1 MCSGAFSCKYKGVMR
16 NMTDDF
22 VKQLFKKHGNPYL
35 TNRMNP
41 GVFINNNSVKIPD
54 VYEVTLNF
62 TSLLPDNFNQYLFQ
76 YAMKN
81 SITRSSVVGEY
92 REESWY
98 DGPKS
103 TVSKWLGEKFGQ
115 LSQKA
120 AESAGVSAEKV
131 QEKIAEAEKIKDE
144 VVGSGEQK
152 TS

>member
-1 MCSGAFSCKYKGVMR
+1 MCSGTFSCNYKGVMR
-16 NMTDDF
+16 NVTDEF

-35 TNRMNP
+35 TNRMSP
-41 GVFINNNSVKIPD
+41 SVFINNKNVKIPD

-81 SITRSSVVGEY
+81 SIARSNGS

-98 DGPKS
+98 DGPTS
-103 TVSKWLGEKFGQ
+103 TISKWLGEKFGQ
-115 LSQKA
+115 LKSKA
-120 AESAGVSAEKV
+120 AESAGVTEQSTLDKIKKAE
-131 QEKIAEAEKIKDE
+131 QIKDE
-144 VVGSGEQK
+144 VLGSGDQK

>member
-1 MCSGAFSCKYKGVMR
+1 MCSGTFSCNYKGVMR
-16 NMTDDF
+16 NVTDEF

-35 TNRMNP
+35 TNRMSP
-41 GVFINNNSVKIPD
+41 SVFINNKNVKIPD

-81 SITRSSVVGEY
+81 SITRSAVN

-98 DGPKS
+98 DGPTS
-103 TVSKWLGEKFGQ
+103 TISKWLGEKFGQ

-120 AESAGVSAEKV
+120 AKSAGVDAKTV
-131 QEKIAEAEKIKDE
+131 QDKIKEAEQIKDE
-144 VVGSGEQK
+144 VVGSGDQK